1 MKKSIIKD
9 VLTVNV
15 FSIIN
20 KFLMFLFI
28 LIISRNLGSKTL
40 GQYTTANTILI
51 FILIL
56 MAFGSDMLLKRTV
69 SRNRED
75 APKYFLNTFI
85 IKLFIYIIICLLF
98 YLFRNYLPFDK
109 TTNYLA
115 MIFIFMSIFK
125 SILTQIS
132 VIYQAHERF
141 FLDSFNIF
149 MISLT
154 ILFVSWFIVNKNQG
168 IVSIVYGIF
177 IINIIALIINILI
190 INKKFFKVN
199 SKKYISKKL
208 MKKIFIMAS
217 PFFVANVLGII
228 YHRIDILM
236 LAQMKGEEIVGY
248 YSAGYK
254 LYEALLFIPVSVGTV
269 FFPKL
274 VKLIRDN
281 CIDKAM
287 EYSSSI
293 LYFLTFVVMP
303 ICIGTTIFSEEI
315 IKILFGKAFI
325 ATALSLQILIWGLI
339 IHSFNNILGRIIYAI
354 DKEKFFIKISLA
366 SMIINVILNLILIPK
381 YSLYG
386 ASIATIV
393 SFVVS
398 FCLHYYCVSNNV
410 EIKKIFSTEQL
421 EKLFAITILFLLSC
435 LIIKHLYLNI
445 FLSISILFFIYG
457 GLLIIF
463 NVINKKILLHYLY

>member
-9 VLTVNV
+9 VLTVNI

-40 GQYTTANTILI
+40 GQYTIANTILI
-51 FILIL
+51 FILML

-85 IKLFIYIIICLLF
+85 IKLFIYINICLVF
-98 YLFRNYLPFDK
+98 YLFQSYLPFDK
-109 TTNYLA
+109 ITNFLA
-115 MIFIFMSIFK
+115 IIFIYMSIFK
-125 SILTQIS
+125 SMLTQIS
-132 VIYQAHERF
+132 VIYQAYERF

-154 ILFVSWFIVNKNQG
+154 TLFVSWFIINKNQG
-168 IVSIVYGIF
+168 IISIVYGIL
-177 IINIIALIINILI
+177 IINIVALIINILI

-208 MKKIFIMAS
+208 MKKIFITAS

-254 LYEALLFIPVSVGTV
+254 LYEALLFIPISVGTV

-281 CIDKAM
+281 YIDKAIRN
-287 EYSSSI
+287 SSSI
-293 LYFLTFVVMP
+293 LYFLVIVVTP
-303 ICIGTTIFSEEI
+303 ICIGITIFSEEI

-325 ATALSLQILIWGLI
+325 ATVLSLQILIWGLI
-339 IHSFNNILGRIIYAI
+339 IHSFNNILGGIIYAI
-354 DKEKFFIKISLA
+354 DQEKFFIKITLA
-366 SMIINVILNLILIPK
+366 SMLVNIILNLILIPK

-398 FCLHYYCVSNNV
+398 FCLHYYCVSKNV
-410 EIKKIFSTEQL
+410 GVKSFFSTEQL
-421 EKLFAITILFLLSC
+421 RKLLPIITIFLLSC
-435 LIIKHLYLNI
+435 LIIKQIYLNI
-445 FLSISILFFIYG
+445 FLSISILIFIYT

-463 NVINKKILLHYLY
+463 NVINKKVLLHYLY

>member
-1 MKKSIIKD
+1 MKKSIAKD

-28 LIISRNLGSKTL
+28 LIISRNLGSETL
-40 GQYTTANTILI
+40 GQYTTANTVLI

-56 MAFGSDMLLKRTV
+56 MAFGSDILLKRTV

-75 APKYFLNTFI
+75 APKYFLNTFV
-85 IKLFIYIIICLLF
+85 IKLFIYTSICLVF
-98 YLFRNYLPFDK
+98 YTFESYLPFGK
-109 TTNYLA
+109 TTNFLA
-115 MIFIFMSIFK
+115 IIFIYMSIFK
-125 SILTQIS
+125 SMLTQIS
-132 VIYQAHERF
+132 VIYQSYERF

-154 ILFVSWFIVNKNQG
+154 ILFVSWFIINKNQG

-177 IINIIALIINILI
+177 VINIIALIINILI

-236 LAQMKGEEIVGY
+236 LALMKGEEIVGY

-269 FFPKL
+269 FFPRL
-274 VKLIRDN
+274 VQLIRDN
-281 CIDKAM
+281 HIDTVIR
-287 EYSSSI
+287 SSSTI
-293 LYFLTFVVMP
+293 LYYLMIIIIP
-303 ICIGTTIFSEEI
+303 ICIGITIFAKEI
-315 IKILFGKAFI
+315 VQLFFGNAFI
-325 ATALSLQILIWGLI
+325 LTVLSLQIIIWGLL

-354 DKEKFFIKISLA
+354 DQEKFFIKISLT
-366 SMIINVILNLILIPK
+366 SMLVNVILNLILIPK

-398 FCLHYYCVSNNV
+398 FCLHYYCVSKNV
-410 EIKKIFSTEQL
+410 GVKSFFSTEQL
-421 EKLFAITILFLLSC
+421 RKLLPIITIFLLSC
-435 LIIKHLYLNI
+435 LIIKQIYLNI
-445 FLSISILFFIYG
+445 FLSILILIFIYA

-463 NVINKKILLHYLY
+463 NVINKKILLQYLY

>member
-9 VLTVNV
+9 ILTVNV

-20 KFLMFLFI
+20 KFIMFLFI
-28 LIISRNLGSKTL
+28 LIISRNFGSKTL

-56 MAFGSDMLLKRTV
+56 MAFGADMLLKRTV
-69 SRNRED
+69 SKNRGD

-85 IKLFIYIIICLLF
+85 IKLFIYIIICLVF

-115 MIFIFMSIFK
+115 LIFIFMSIFK

-132 VIYQAHERF
+132 VIYQAYERF
-141 FLDSFNIF
+141 FLDSFNFF

-154 ILFVSWFIVNKNQG
+154 TLFVSYFIINKNQE

-177 IINIIALIINILI
+177 IINIIALVINIFI
-190 INKKFFKVN
+190 VNKNFFDV
-199 SKKYISKKL
+199 SLKKYISKKL
-208 MKKIFIMAS
+208 MKQIFIMAS
-217 PFFVANVLGII
+217 PFFIANALGII

-236 LAQMKGEEIVGY
+236 LALMKGEEIVGY

-269 FFPKL
+269 FFPRL
-274 VKLIRDN
+274 VQLIRDN
-281 CIDKAM
+281 HIDIM
-287 EYSSSI
+287 VRSSSTI
-293 LYFLTFVVMP
+293 LYYIMIIVIP
-303 ICIGTTIFSEEI
+303 ICIGITIFAKEI
-315 IKILFGKAFI
+315 VQLFFGNAFI
-325 ATALSLQILIWGLI
+325 LTILSLQILIWGLLV
-339 IHSFNNILGRIIYAI
+339 HSFNNILGRILYAI
-354 DKEKFFIKISLA
+354 DQEKFFVKISLA
-366 SMIINVILNLILIPK
+366 GMLVNVVLNLILIPK

-386 ASIATIV
+386 ASVATIV

-398 FCLHYYCVSNNV
+398 FCMHYYCIYKNLGVKRFISN
-410 EIKKIFSTEQL
+410 EQLKKIFY
-421 EKLFAITILFLLSC
+421 ITVPFLLSC
-435 LIIKHLYLNI
+435 LFIKNLYASI
-445 FLSISILFFIYG
+445 FLSVFILMFVYLV
-457 GLLIIF
+457 LLIAFKGIDKEVLSF
-463 NVINKKILLHYLY
+463 IKK